1 MINAVIITNLKDLN
15 DLRSKFNSM
24 DRRDFFK
31 MTRRAA
37 ETKSGKR
44 AFFSGM
50 TPYTGSWTSNE
61 VMHLLKRTMFGAKK
75 TDIDYFLTLSLN
87 EAVDELLNTVS
98 VPTPPVRDY
107 GLIPDEF
114 NVMWDDLGV
123 VQGQTWVNDPN
134 LVSNP
139 DVRGAINAL
148 RVQSLRKWWAGL
160 IINQGRS
167 IQEKMV
173 LFWHHHFS
181 VKEGEVE
188 NAQFLYRH
196 HALLR
201 SNMLGNFKDL
211 VKQVSIDPA
220 MLVHL
225 NGYVNSR
232 QAPDENYAR
241 ELQELFTVGRGQDSL
256 YTEDD
261 VIAAARVLTGWRI
274 NIDPLGSYFDVSA
287 HDTGSKS
294 FSAFYNNRTIAGS
307 SNENQEIDAL
317 IDMIFTATETARFI
331 CRKLYRWFVYYDID
345 DATEQDVIIPM
356 ATLLQSNN
364 YDIKPVLAALL
375 KSEHFFDKINQAC
388 YIKTPFDIVVGT
400 LREFNVSFPAY
411 TNYASGYPL
420 FWSLYVSTAD
430 MQQDLFQ
437 PPDVSGWAS
446 YYQDPMYY
454 ELWVNSNSLPRRAD
468 YTDALVNDSVI
479 DLRAFANYSSN
490 PADPNQLIDDVTH
503 LLLRYPLSANSKT
516 YVKTHFLLNNTTD
529 DTIWTNAWNTNN
541 NTVINSSLKDMFRFL
556 MNLPEFHL
564 C

>member
-1 MINAVIITNLKDLN
+1 
-15 DLRSKFNSM
+15 M

-31 MTRRAA
+31 MARRTA
-37 ETKSGKR
+37 EVNSKKR
-44 AFFSGM
+44 SKMFSGLM
-50 TPYTGSWTSNE
+50 PYSGGWTVNE
-61 VMHLLKRTMFGAKK
+61 VSHLLKRTMFGAKK
-75 TDIDYFLTLSLN
+75 ADIDYFLTLTPDA
-87 EAVDELLNTVS
+87 AVDELLNNIVA
-98 VPTPPVRDY
+98 PTPPVRDY

-114 NVMWDDLGV
+114 GVLFDDLGV

-134 LVSNP
+134 MLSNP
-139 DVRGAINAL
+139 DVRGTINAL

-201 SNMLGNFKDL
+201 SNVLGNFKDL
-211 VKQVSIDPA
+211 VKEVTIDPA

-225 NGYVNSR
+225 NGYVNSK

-241 ELQELFTVGRGQDSL
+241 EMQELFTVGRGQDSL

-261 VIAAARVLTGWRI
+261 VITAARVLTGWRI
-274 NIDPLGSYFDVSA
+274 NVDPLNSYFDPSA
-287 HDTGSKS
+287 HDTGAKT
-294 FSAFYNNRTIAGS
+294 FSAFYNNTTIPGS
-307 SNENQEIDAL
+307 GTDNQELDAL
-317 IDMIFTATETARFI
+317 INMIFNTTEASRFI
-331 CRKLYRWFVYYDID
+331 CRKLYKWFVYYDID
-345 DATEQDVIIPM
+345 DATEADVITPM
-356 ATLLQSNN
+356 AAALKSNN
-364 YDIKPVLAALL
+364 YDIKPVLSLL
-375 KSEHFFDKINQAC
+375 FKSEHFFDTLNQAC
-388 YIKTPFDIVVGT
+388 YIKSPFDIVVGT

-411 TNYASGYPL
+411 TNYTTGYPL
-420 FWSLYVSTAD
+420 FWSIYQKTAD

-437 PPDVSGWAS
+437 PPDVAGWPS
-446 YYQDPMYY
+446 YYQEPMHY

-468 YTDALVNDSVI
+468 FTDALVNDAVI
-479 DLRAFANYSSN
+479 DVRAFANYSSN
-490 PADPNQLIDDVTH
+490 PADPNQLITDVTG
-503 LLLRYPLSANSKT
+503 LLLRYPLSTNSKN

-529 DTIWTNAWNTNN
+529 DTIWTNAWNGNN
-541 NTVINSSLKDMFRFL
+541 NTVINNSLRDLFRFL

>member
-1 MINAVIITNLKDLN
+1 
-15 DLRSKFNSM
+15 M
-24 DRRDFFK
+24 DRREFFQMK
-31 MTRRAA
+31 RR
-37 ETKSGKR
+37 TGNR
-44 AFFSGM
+44 TGMFSGLA
-50 TPYTGSWTSNE
+50 PYAGSWTANE
-61 VMHLLKRTMFGAKK
+61 VMHLLKRTMFGARKA
-75 TDIDYFLTLSLN
+75 DIDYFLGLTADA
-87 EAVDELLNTVS
+87 AVDELLNNITGA
-98 VPTPPVRDY
+98 TPPVRDY

-114 NVMWDDLGV
+114 GVMWDDMGV

-134 LVSNP
+134 LASHP
-139 DVRGAINAL
+139 DIRGAINSL

-173 LFWHHHFS
+173 MFWHHHFS

-201 SNMLGNFKDL
+201 ANVLGNFKSL
-211 VKQVSIDPA
+211 VRDVTIDPA

-225 NGYVNSR
+225 NGYVNSK

-241 ELQELFTVGRGQDSL
+241 EMQELFTVGRGPDSL

-261 VIAAARVLTGWRI
+261 VITAARVLTGWRI
-274 NIDPLGSYFDVSA
+274 NNDPLNSYFDASA
-287 HDTGSKS
+287 HDMGSKKFSPFYNDTTITGSS
-294 FSAFYNNRTIAGS
+294 TP
-307 SNENQEIDAL
+307 NQELDAL
-317 IDMIFTATETARFI
+317 IDMVFSTTEASRFI
-331 CRKLYRWFVYYDID
+331 CRKLYRWFVYYTID
-345 DATEQDVIIPM
+345 DTTEQDVIQPM
-356 ATLLQSNN
+356 AAILQANN
-364 YDIKPVLAALL
+364 FDIKPALSALL
-375 KSEHFFDKINQAC
+375 KSEHFFDTLNQAC
-388 YIKTPFDIVVGT
+388 YIKTPFDMVVGT

-411 TNYASGYPL
+411 TNYTTGYPL
-420 FWSLYVSTAD
+420 FWSLYQMGAD

-437 PPDVSGWAS
+437 PPDVSGWPS
-446 YYQDPMYY
+446 YYQDPMFY

-468 YTDALVNDSVI
+468 YTDSLVNDSVI

-490 PADPNQLIDDVTH
+490 PSDPNQLVSDVAA
-503 LLLRYPLSANSKT
+503 LLLRYPLSPNSKT

-529 DTIWTNAWNTNN
+529 DTIWTNAWNSNN
-541 NTVINSSLKDMFRFL
+541 TTVINNSLKEMFKFL